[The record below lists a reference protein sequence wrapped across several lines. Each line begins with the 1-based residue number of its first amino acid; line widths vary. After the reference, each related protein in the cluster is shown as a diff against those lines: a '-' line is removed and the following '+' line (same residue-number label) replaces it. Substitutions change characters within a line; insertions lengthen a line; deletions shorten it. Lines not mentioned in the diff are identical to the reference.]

1 VTSPAAPRA
10 GSGRLLAALIA
21 GQLGLHSA
29 MAGLRMAAPLQA
41 LREGHSPWAVG
52 LLLALFA
59 AAPVLLALH
68 AGRLADRLGQAVEF
82 PADHYRGDYIRGLA
96 TDYLARH
103 PDAAENMP
111 EPAVLGDFAAQAIL
125 SGIQRDLDQFGIRFD
140 QWFSEKTL
148 FDSGGVEEAL
158 RVLREAGQV
167 YDQDGATW
175 FRATDF
181 GDEKDRV
188 LVKADGATTYFASDV
203 AYHWNKRQRGFKRVV
218 DVWGADHHG
227 YVPRLNAVIK
237 ALERCK
243 SGGIFELTRSDE
255 QPFLNIIL
263 VQLVNLLRG
272 GEPVAMSTRAGEFV
286 TLAEVLGEVGPD
298 AARFI
303 FLTRKSDAPLDFD
316 LEVAKSQS
324 LENPVYY
331 VQYAYARL
339 CNIFVQADQKGLAPP
354 AADEAPLHRLELA
367 SEWDLISR
375 LTDFPDL
382 IAGAARNLAPHKV
395 TFFLTELAGAFHRF
409 YYDREKHQVVSDD
422 RELSLAR
429 LALCQGLQNV
439 IRSGLG
445 LLGVTA
451 PERM

>member
-1 VTSPAAPRA
+1 LV
-10 GSGRLLAALIA
+10 
-21 GQLGLHSA
+21 
-29 MAGLRMAAPLQA
+29 
-41 LREGHSPWAVG
+41 
-52 LLLALFA
+52 
-59 AAPVLLALH
+59 
-68 AGRLADRLGQAVEF
+68 
-82 PADHYRGDYIRGLA
+82 Y
-96 TDYLARH
+96 
-103 PDAAENMP
+103 
-111 EPAVLGDFAAQAIL
+111 
-125 SGIQRDLDQFGIRFD
+125 
-140 QWFSEKTL
+140 EK
-148 FDSGGVEEAL
+148 
-158 RVLREAGQV
+158 
-167 YDQDGATW
+167 DGATW
-175 FRATDF
+175 FKATEL

-188 LVKADGATTYFASDV
+188 LVKADGATTYFASDI
-203 AYHWNKRQRGFKRVV
+203 AYHLDKYERGFDRVI

-227 YVPRLNAVIK
+227 YVPRLKAAVK
-237 ALERCK
+237 ALAP
-243 SGGIFELTRSDE
+243 GGNGDDKLEV
-255 QPFLNIIL
+255 IL

-286 TLAEVLGEVGPD
+286 TLHDVVKKEGVGPD

-339 CNIFVQADQKGLAPP
+339 CNIFVQAEQRGLAPP
-354 AADEAPLHRLELA
+354 GPDEAPLHRLEMDT
-367 SEWDLISR
+367 EWDLISR

-382 IAGAARNLAPHKV
+382 IANAARNLAPHKV

-429 LALCQGLQNV
+429 LALCQGLKNV

-445 LLGVTA
+445 LLGVSA